1 MKFLLDTNV
10 FITLE
15 PTRLAEVENAVDVE
29 LSKLVLSGGHQMY
42 VHPAQ
47 QADIDRDV
55 DEERR
60 RLRTLLLQK
69 YPPLPNPPALT
80 DALSEQ
86 LGRCERGSND
96 WVDHQ
101 LIAALAGDAVDF
113 LVTSDVD
120 IRKKARRLGL
130 EPRVG
135 TPREAIAFLK
145 DLFDRV
151 PSPPPAVE
159 STQAHTLDEQ
169 APIFESLRA
178 DYTPHFDAWFTKC
191 KRQHRQAWVI
201 RDEGNALAGLCIV
214 KPEDETVFGL
224 TGKILKICTLK
235 VAEQHN
241 GFRFGELLL
250 KTCFDYAT
258 QNGYERA
265 YVTAFEKHGALI
277 ALLLDLGFE
286 RIEARTPLGE
296 GVFVKPFVPDES
308 EPGDALA
315 YHVRYGPHAVDATA
329 AKLYVV
335 PIQPVYHEM
344 LFPEAEG
351 QARLRFDT
359 GRHPCGNAIRK
370 AYLCNSITR
379 QIRPG
384 DMLLFYRSDDA
395 QAVKVVGV
403 VENWMA
409 SSDPNR
415 IARFV
420 GKRTVYTFAEIEGL
434 CREGRET
441 LAILFRQVDILKEPI
456 TLNTLLELEV
466 LKGHPQQITS
476 VDIKEKTWLQKRL
489 TERCCWR

>member
-10 FITLE
+10 FISLE
-15 PTRLAEVENAVDVE
+15 PTRLVEVENAVDSE
-29 LSKLVLSGGHQMY
+29 LSRLVLSGGHQMY
-42 VHPAQ
+42 VHPVQ
-47 QADIDRDV
+47 QVDIDRDP

-60 RLRTLLLQK
+60 GLRTLLLQK
-69 YPPLPNPPALT
+69 YPTLPNPPPLS
-80 DALSEQ
+80 DALGEQ
-86 LGRCERGSND
+86 LGPCEHGSND

-113 LVTSDVD
+113 LVTSDVR
-120 IRKKARRLGL
+120 IRKKVRRLGL

-135 TPREAIAFLK
+135 TPREAIALLK

-159 STQAHTLDEQ
+159 STQAHTLDERD
-169 APIFESLRA
+169 PIFESLRA
-178 DYTPHFDAWFTKC
+178 DYAPHFDAWFTKC

-214 KPEDETVFGL
+214 KSEDETVFGL
-224 TGKILKICTLK
+224 TGKLLK
-235 VAEQHN
+235 VCTFKVSENHN

-258 QNGYERA
+258 QNGYESS

-286 RIEARTPLGE
+286 QIEPRTTLGE
-296 GVFVKPFVPDES
+296 RVFVKRFVPDGMDPADPLE
-308 EPGDALA
+308 
-315 YHVRYGPHAVDATA
+315 YHLRYGPHAVDTTA
-329 AKLYVV
+329 ARLYVV
-335 PIQPVYHEM
+335 PIQPHYHEM

-379 QIRPG
+379 QIRQG
-384 DMLLFYRSDDA
+384 DMLLFYRSEDA
-395 QAVKVVGV
+395 QAITVVGV
-403 VENWMA
+403 VESWMA
-409 SSDPNR
+409 SAEANKV
-415 IARFV
+415 ARFV
-420 GKRTVYTFAEIEGL
+420 GKRTVYTFPEIEGL

-441 LAILFRQVDILKEPI
+441 LAVLFRQVDILNGPI
-456 TLNTLLELEV
+456 TLDTLLELGV
-466 LKGHPQQITS
+466 LNGHPQQITS
-476 VDIKEKTWLQKRL
+476 IDIEERTWLQQRL
-489 TERCCWR
+489 TEQCSWR